1 MRLLRLEVQNFCQH
15 RHRVVE
21 FNPRLT
27 VFLGQNGSG
36 KSNLLTAAL
45 AALTNDFSRTHGNK
59 AENICQTAPEDEPAY
74 VRLTIEHNGSEVEIQ
89 RGLRKATTYWRQGE
103 DTVRGDTA
111 VTDRVME
118 FLGTTKRIV
127 NDYLFVEQGE
137 IYTPLVC
144 KAADRARAF
153 QQLFG
158 TGHAEKCW
166 KALGEYIASIGA
178 TEVSLLDM
186 DTLRQELETVRG
198 RVVELA
204 TDLAGIDLPTDY
216 TPATDPA
223 SQVIAKWDALL
234 TAIAAKQEAEPGV
247 AKETTV
253 LATLEAELTTLV
265 VDGSAVAAAIAAIQ
279 DAYEEASVSLQTWE
293 LREQAVIRVTKL
305 QTARTTLLQERAA
318 NSAPEE
324 PETYVSDVTAWQHQ
338 TAVREVKRAKHQQM
352 VEALDTDSGVVE
364 CPTCGTSVADLEMD
378 IEYARVEYSKLTAV
392 VEERNDAYHATVA
405 HNTAYTQ
412 WESADNARQT
422 RIAAVEDALADEDG
436 VDTADTLSEDAAA
449 KLRAVV
455 TLMGERTAVRA
466 AITEEISEL
475 RSAIAIKTAEVL
487 SKQTTV
493 EAFSNTIADLSAG
506 LDEQVAAAAKEQLS
520 ANQIGYAERI
530 RLQGQHA
537 EAETSVFAAEARMH
551 TAEVRA
557 EQAANDAEFV
567 EHLDTVRA
575 VLHRDSL
582 PKLVAQNYL
591 ELLELDMNEIL
602 ESFSTDFRVSARDG
616 LGFIADFPDGRS
628 QPVPRLSGG
637 QKVILALAFRIAV
650 NSLFAADLGVI
661 TLDEPTAY
669 LDDENIDCLDTAL
682 SRLRS
687 LSESRGLQCILIT
700 HEKGLGHLFDH
711 VVQL

>member
-89 RGLRKATTYWRQGE
+89 RGLRKATTYWQQGE

-178 TEVSLLDM
+178 TDVSLLDM

-198 RVVELA
+198 RVVEL
-204 TDLAGIDLPTDY
+204 TTELAGIDLPTDY
-216 TPATDPA
+216 TPSTDPA

-234 TAIAAKQEAEPGV
+234 EAIAAKQEAEPV
-247 AKETTV
+247 VTKATTA
-253 LATLEAELTTLV
+253 LATLESELATLV
-265 VDGSAVAAAIAAIQ
+265 VDGSAIATAIDAIQ
-279 DAYEEASVSLQTWE
+279 DAYEEASASLQTWN

-305 QTARTTLLQERAA
+305 QTARTTLLQERSA
-318 NSAPEE
+318 NIAPEE
-324 PETYVSDVTAWQHQ
+324 PETYVADVTAWQHQ
-338 TAVREVKRAKHQQM
+338 TAAREVRRSKHHQM
-352 VEALDTDSGVVE
+352 SEALDADSGVVE

-378 IEYARVEYSKLTAV
+378 IEYARVSYAKLTAE
-392 VEERNDAYHATVA
+392 VEERNAAYHATVA
-405 HNTAYTQ
+405 YNTAYTQ

-422 RIAAVEDALADEDG
+422 RIDAVEDALADEDG
-436 VDTADTLSEDAAA
+436 VDTADTLSEDVAT

-455 TLMGERTAVRA
+455 TLMGERTSVRT

-475 RSAIAIKTAEVL
+475 RSVIAIKTADVRN
-487 SKQTTV
+487 KQTTV
-493 EAFSNTIADLSAG
+493 EGFSNTITDLSAG

-557 EQAANDAEFV
+557 EQAASDAEFV

-616 LGFIADFPDGRS
+616 LGFMADFPDGRS

-650 NSLFAADLGVI
+650 NSLFASDLGVI

>member
-1 MRLLRLEVQNFCQH
+1 
-15 RHRVVE
+15 
-21 FNPRLT
+21 
-27 VFLGQNGSG
+27 
-36 KSNLLTAAL
+36 
-45 AALTNDFSRTHGNK
+45 
-59 AENICQTAPEDEPAY
+59 
-74 VRLTIEHNGSEVEIQ
+74 
-89 RGLRKATTYWRQGE
+89 
-103 DTVRGDTA
+103 
-111 VTDRVME
+111 ME

>member
-1 MRLLRLEVQNFCQH
+1 
-15 RHRVVE
+15 
-21 FNPRLT
+21 
-27 VFLGQNGSG
+27 
-36 KSNLLTAAL
+36 
-45 AALTNDFSRTHGNK
+45 
-59 AENICQTAPEDEPAY
+59 
-74 VRLTIEHNGSEVEIQ
+74 
-89 RGLRKATTYWRQGE
+89 
-103 DTVRGDTA
+103 
-111 VTDRVME
+111 
-118 FLGTTKRIV
+118 
-127 NDYLFVEQGE
+127 
-137 IYTPLVC
+137 
-144 KAADRARAF
+144 
-153 QQLFG
+153 
-158 TGHAEKCW
+158 
-166 KALGEYIASIGA
+166 
-178 TEVSLLDM
+178 
-186 DTLRQELETVRG
+186 
-198 RVVELA
+198 
-204 TDLAGIDLPTDY
+204 
-216 TPATDPA
+216 
-223 SQVIAKWDALL
+223 
-234 TAIAAKQEAEPGV
+234 
-247 AKETTV
+247 
-253 LATLEAELTTLV
+253 
-265 VDGSAVAAAIAAIQ
+265 
-279 DAYEEASVSLQTWE
+279 
-293 LREQAVIRVTKL
+293 
-305 QTARTTLLQERAA
+305 
-318 NSAPEE
+318 
-324 PETYVSDVTAWQHQ
+324 
-338 TAVREVKRAKHQQM
+338 
-352 VEALDTDSGVVE
+352 
-364 CPTCGTSVADLEMD
+364 
-378 IEYARVEYSKLTAV
+378 
-392 VEERNDAYHATVA
+392 
-405 HNTAYTQ
+405 
-412 WESADNARQT
+412 
-422 RIAAVEDALADEDG
+422 
-436 VDTADTLSEDAAA
+436 
-449 KLRAVV
+449 
-455 TLMGERTAVRA
+455 MGERTAVRA

-520 ANQIGYAERI
+520 ANLIGYAERI

>member
-89 RGLRKATTYWRQGE
+89 RGLRKATTYWQQGE

-178 TEVSLLDM
+178 TDVSLLDM
-186 DTLRQELETVRG
+186 DTLRQELESVRG
-198 RVVELA
+198 RVVEL
-204 TDLAGIDLPTDY
+204 TTELAGIDLPTDY
-216 TPATDPA
+216 TPSTDPA
-223 SQVIAKWDALL
+223 SQIIAKWGALL
-234 TAIAAKQEAEPGV
+234 EAIAAKQEAEPV
-247 AKETTV
+247 VTKATTE
-253 LATLEAELTTLV
+253 LATRESELATLV
-265 VDGSAVAAAIAAIQ
+265 VDGSAIATAIDAIQ
-279 DAYEEASVSLQTWE
+279 DAYEEASASLQTWN

-305 QTARTTLLQERAA
+305 QTARTTLLQERA
-318 NSAPEE
+318 SSIAPEE
-324 PETYVSDVTAWQHQ
+324 PETYVADVTAWQHQ
-338 TAVREVKRAKHQQM
+338 TAAREVRRSKHQQM
-352 VEALDTDSGVVE
+352 SEALDTDSGVVE

-378 IEYARVEYSKLTAV
+378 IEYARVSYAKLTAE
-392 VEERNDAYHATVA
+392 VEERNAAYHATVA
-405 HNTAYTQ
+405 YNTAYTQ

-422 RIAAVEDALADEDG
+422 RIDAVEDALADEDG
-436 VDTADTLSEDAAA
+436 VDTADTLSEDVAA

-455 TLMGERTAVRA
+455 TLMGERTSVRT

-475 RSAIAIKTAEVL
+475 RSVIAIKTADVRN
-487 SKQTTV
+487 KQTTV
-493 EAFSNTIADLSAG
+493 EGFSNTITDLSAG

-530 RLQGQHA
+530 RLQGQRT
-537 EAETSVFAAEARMH
+537 EAETSVIAAQARLD

-557 EQAANDAEFV
+557 EQAASDAEFV